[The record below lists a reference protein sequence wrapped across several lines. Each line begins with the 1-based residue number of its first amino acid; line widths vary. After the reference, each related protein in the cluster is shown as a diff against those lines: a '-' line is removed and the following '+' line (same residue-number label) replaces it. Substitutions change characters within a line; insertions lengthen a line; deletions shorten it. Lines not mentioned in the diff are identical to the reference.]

1 MNISKELEDAKRKR
15 AELVDRINQLE
26 QEKQTLLQEVLRTDG
41 EVRILE
47 KLSKGEE

>member
-26 QEKQTLLQEVLRTDG
+26 QEKQQLLQEVLRTDG

-47 KLSKGEE
+47 KLSEGEE